1 VVLDG
6 IREVDMKNS
15 EYAGK
20 KGLYSLEFEEAGG
33 WVRAQAEGPLEA
45 AGEVVARD
53 RLAQK
58 VARVVEKTMDE
69 ARLALVEQLERM
81 GA

>member
-1 VVLDG
+1 
-6 IREVDMKNS
+6 MTNS

-33 WVRAQAEGPLEA
+33 QVRAQAAGPF
-45 AGEVVARD
+45 VVGAVGARD
-53 RLAQK
+53 RLAGK
-58 VARVVEKTMDE
+58 VARVVEKTMNE
-69 ARLALVEQLERM
+69 AHLALVEQLERM